1 MVNNSYSHNNKGCYQ
16 PVQSS
21 LGLWHINT
29 HTPLCRILSNSRTDF
44 FSTNWVTEP
53 HLFSSEFHILIW
65 FRTRNRSPPK
75 VRLSCRWS
83 PPQEL
88 PTAWLEKPR
97 PWTQTAQRLAWGWAN
112 LANWFVSLLLSTETC
127 SRQMGWLFLIQ
138 RSLGNHLSHFHSKTA
153 LLGKLGP
160 RQKCLI
166 YCPWIYSVS
175 VDKSYNYMYLSY
187 IQGMLTLLISMKRT
201 L

>member
-1 MVNNSYSHNNKGCYQ
+1 MVNNSYSHNNKDCYQ
-16 PVQSS
+16 LVQSF

-29 HTPLCRILSNSRTDF
+29 HIPLCRILSNSRTDF
-44 FSTNWVTEP
+44 FSTIWVTEP
-53 HLFSSEFHILIW
+53 HLSSSEFHIPIW
-65 FRTRNRSPPK
+65 VRTRNSSPK
-75 VRLSCRWS
+75 VRRSCKWS
-83 PPQEL
+83 LPQEL
-88 PTAWLEKPR
+88 PTACLGMPR

-112 LANWFVSLLLSTETC
+112 LENWFVSLLLLPESC

-138 RSLGNHLSHFHSKTA
+138 RSRGSHLSHFHSKTA
-153 LLGKLGP
+153 LLGKLGTI
-160 RQKCLI
+160 QKCLI

-175 VDKSYNYMYLSY
+175 IDKSYNSMYPSY